1 MYFQIAQK
9 NTNQESLNAITIF
22 LTGLSNDDLKNSKIL
37 PMNVVSTVNTRTN
50 VVSLVVSSVDSLYY
64 YFLPLLDSSEMYTR
78 KAVDFRLWRLALLL
92 KIHGYYYLPEGKK
105 LFLDISDILNK
116 RYSTGSNGNSDG
128 IIVNIFE
135 RSKSILEKDPPF
147 YVKSNKPHV

>member
-1 MYFQIAQK
+1 
-9 NTNQESLNAITIF
+9 
-22 LTGLSNDDLKNSKIL
+22 
-37 PMNVVSTVNTRTN
+37 
-50 VVSLVVSSVDSLYY
+50 
-64 YFLPLLDSSEMYTR
+64 MYTR

-116 RYSTGSNGNSDG
+116 RYSTGSNGNSDE

-135 RSKSILEKDPPF
+135 RSKSILEKILLLML
-147 YVKSNKPHV
+147 KLINHM

>member
-116 RYSTGSNGNSDG
+116 RYSTDSNGNSDE
-128 IIVNIFE
+128 IIFIIFE